1 MLEAPAMLDKI
12 QRASLLEEI
21 TAIVGARYV
30 LTEAADHVPYLTE
43 PRNLFH
49 REVLAVVRPK
59 TTAEVAAVLAVAS
72 RHKIPVVPQG
82 GNTGLVGGQVPD
94 ESPDSILLSLTR
106 LDRVRE
112 VDPISNTMTVEAGL
126 TLIKAQQVA
135 DAVDRFFPLSLA
147 SEGSCTVGGN
157 LATNAGGVAVL
168 AYGNA
173 RDLVLGVEVVLADG
187 RVMNGLQKLRKDNTG
202 YDLKDLF
209 IGAEGT
215 LGIITAAVLKLL
227 PRPTVK
233 VTAFCGLTSAE
244 AGIALFSRIR
254 AGAGNTLTTFELMP
268 RLAINLVLRHVPTT
282 RDPLAQS
289 HAWYVL
295 LELSGQVGRSIEELG
310 EELIGGA
317 LTAGEIEDA
326 ALATSIEQANDFW
339 RIRESITEAQRR
351 EGASIKHDVS
361 VPISSVPRFLIEA
374 DAAVEQLIPGAVTL
388 GFGHIG
394 DGNVHYNVFQPTGS
408 DGRAFLSR
416 WHEIGDAIYEVV
428 ERFNGSFSAEH
439 GIGQLKRDVLAR
451 VKDPTALDVMR
462 GLKRLL
468 DPQGLLNPG
477 KVL

>member
-1 MLEAPAMLDKI
+1 MTAPVPADVLSKLKAVLGPTGWSEDPVKLDAK
-12 QRASLLEEI
+12 LLEWRGRWRGE
-21 TAIVGARYV
+21 TPLLV
-30 LTEAADHVPYLTE
+30 L
-43 PRNLFH
+43 PRDV
-49 REVLAVVRPK
+49 EQVSAVV
-59 TTAEVAAVLAVAS
+59 AICAGHGVA
-72 RHKIPVVPQG
+72 ITPQG
-82 GNTGLVGGQVPD
+82 GNTGLVGGQIPYG
-94 ESPDSILLSLTR
+94 EILLSTER
-106 LDRVRE
+106 LNRVRE
-112 VDPISNTMTVEAGL
+112 VAPEDGAMVLEAGV
-126 TLIKAQQVA
+126 TLWDAQQA
-135 DAVDRFFPLSLA
+135 AAEADRFFPLSLA
-147 SEGSCTVGGN
+147 AEGTATIGGN
-157 LATNAGGVAVL
+157 ISTNAGGTAVL
-168 AYGNA
+168 RYGVM
-173 RDLVLGVEVVLADG
+173 RDQVLGLEAVMPDG
-187 RVMNGLQKLRKDNTG
+187 RVFHGLKRLRKDNTG

-233 VTAFCGLTSAE
+233 VTAFCGLASTE

-254 AGAGNTLTTFELMP
+254 AAAGNTLTTFELMP
-268 RLAINLVLRHVPTT
+268 RLAINMVLRHVPTT
-282 RDPLAQS
+282 RDPLAQR

-339 RIRESITEAQRR
+339 RIRESITEAQRS
-351 EGASIKHDVS
+351 EGASLKHDVS

-388 GFGHIG
+388 GFGHVG

-416 WHEIGDAIYEVV
+416 CHEIGDAIYEVV

-451 VKDPTALDVMR
+451 VKDPIALEVMR